1 MAATNI
7 ATQKKKRSFGEWARS
22 RDGQK
27 TSTRLE
33 GICYDCLFDCTSG
46 ITISIYISS
55 VCRDGKLQLL

>member
-27 TSTRLE
+27 VFVMIAFL
-33 GICYDCLFDCTSG
+33 IVPG

-55 VCRDGKLQLL
+55 VCRDGKLQFL